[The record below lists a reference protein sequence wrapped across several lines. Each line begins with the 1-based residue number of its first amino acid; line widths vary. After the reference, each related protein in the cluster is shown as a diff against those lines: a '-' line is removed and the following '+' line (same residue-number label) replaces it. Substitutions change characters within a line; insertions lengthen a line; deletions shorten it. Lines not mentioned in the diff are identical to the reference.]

1 MQDYTDIDKKMK
13 SMIKI
18 MNKRKEV
25 DITYYFD
32 RIELKNLERLF

>member
-13 SMIKI
+13 NMIKI